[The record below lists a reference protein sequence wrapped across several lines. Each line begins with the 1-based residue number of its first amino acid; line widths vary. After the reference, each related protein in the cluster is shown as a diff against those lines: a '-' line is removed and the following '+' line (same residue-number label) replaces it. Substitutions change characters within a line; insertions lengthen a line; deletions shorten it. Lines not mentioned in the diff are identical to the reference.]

1 MRLLRMQS
9 LPNTR
14 LSTIDIRS
22 PDRLCTT
29 ARHPLRQD
37 WVQFWPC
44 THRQRLPCSPEIYR
58 GSITHPRPSPCPR
71 YPATP
76 LQQVTFHHLTMGW
89 PLDRTVDSSTTQ
101 NFCARS
107 VRPNTP
113 AARPIDEGLG
123 LGLGL
128 GTLKCWGAAPSSKM
142 KYHLPLK
149 TLSIIQ
155 KAGCKRWWEQQVSSY
170 MLQNS
175 PACLNFRPNH
185 GYGTHTW
192 CLWGCRC
199 THDHSDCPQK
209 PQPGPYCGL

>member
-1 MRLLRMQS
+1 
-9 LPNTR
+9 
-14 LSTIDIRS
+14 
-22 PDRLCTT
+22 
-29 ARHPLRQD
+29 
-37 WVQFWPC
+37 
-44 THRQRLPCSPEIYR
+44 
-58 GSITHPRPSPCPR
+58 
-71 YPATP
+71 
-76 LQQVTFHHLTMGW
+76 MGW

-185 GYGTHTW
+185 GYGT
-192 CLWGCRC
+192 
-199 THDHSDCPQK
+199 P
-209 PQPGPYCGL
+209 PGVCGAAGAHMIIQIALKNLSQAPTVG